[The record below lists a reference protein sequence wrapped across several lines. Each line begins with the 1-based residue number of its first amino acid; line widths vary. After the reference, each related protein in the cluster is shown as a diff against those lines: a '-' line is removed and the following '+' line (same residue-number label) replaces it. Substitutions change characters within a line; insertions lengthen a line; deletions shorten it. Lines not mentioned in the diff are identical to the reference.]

1 MTISRRLRFEV
12 LRRDG
17 YTCRY
22 CGAKAPDVVLT
33 VDHVV
38 PTTLGG
44 DDDPR
49 NLVACCQPCNA
60 GKSSIQP
67 DAPLVE
73 DVDATAMLFA
83 QAAER
88 VAERRRADR
97 QVVDEITANFDQL
110 WLTYHNVYDRPI
122 EREPSWPATIE
133 RFIGRGLD
141 LSDLTHYLK
150 VAMRSRASHGDV
162 WRYFCGCCW
171 RELTT
176 REEQARQL
184 IEDGDV

>member
-1 MTISRRLRFEV
+1 MTMSRRLRFEV

-22 CGAKAPDVVLT
+22 CGAKAPDVTLT

-38 PTTLGG
+38 PIALGG

-49 NLVACCQPCNA
+49 NLVTACQPCNA
-60 GKSSIQP
+60 GKSSVP
-67 DAPLVE
+67 ADAELVA

-97 QVVDEITANFDQL
+97 TIVEGIIAGVDEV
-110 WLTYHNVYDRPI
+110 WSTYHNHRGDPIDRDPG
-122 EREPSWPATIE
+122 WAATIDT
-133 RFIGRGLD
+133 FIGRGLNLD
-141 LSDLTHYLK
+141 DLTYYVR
-150 VAMRSRASHGDV
+150 VAMGSRAHHDDV

-176 REEQARQL
+176 SDEQARQL